1 MDESKKEDVTD
12 QIPVI
17 VGVTG
22 HRNIV
27 EEDKEEIKK
36 QVKESLA
43 DIKELCENKKKG
55 GVETPVIMLNA
66 FAQGADMLC
75 AEAAFDMGIKVY
87 AVLPCPEERYKQS
100 FNLYQKEKE
109 KKGITSGKEYEDA
122 LKKDEEDKK
131 RLDEYLEKA
140 ERKFVAPDTEKN
152 RQWFKNK
159 INISDDS
166 YEYRQLGIY
175 IAEHAHILIALWD
188 GKPPK
193 EQFGCGTVEV
203 IKFALEHN
211 YLDGDHIFKPGMIN
225 DCAVV
230 WIKSRRQGDGDEADI
245 RRQWLISKI
254 AEDEKGEPYLND
266 YLVREDAP
274 VFLQNIISKTSE
286 YNNKTADYSV
296 KKAKLWEEVDELD
309 NYRKTLRRHYIKANE
324 ISYDKNQSVYNKF
337 VLALAIIGT
346 IVACTFLIYDDA
358 SLPYMIFPC
367 TVAVGLILWLTL
379 CGNKRGYHK
388 NYIRY
393 RAFAEALRIQ
403 FYMSMCISAT
413 ERKEQEMN
421 ANVCDL
427 YSWTQKADMVWID
440 KAIQSIAVISEA
452 SKLKIDASRI
462 IDVWIGNNAEP
473 TGQLKYHTEKKK
485 YNKKKAKFF
494 ENWSKGLKIATIVI
508 YFLIFAMEINA
519 CILQGLKVDWFWQN
533 NAFAHISCRNV
544 AAMVLGIATC
554 ASLLFSSYWGK
565 LSYARKADDNVKM
578 SKFYASAYARWEE
591 AKKHRDDEVEKFVKE
606 IAREEIV
613 ENGIWCSYVS
623 ENGLEINI

>member
-1 MDESKKEDVTD
+1 MDESKKDDVTD

-27 EEDKEEIKK
+27 EEDKPEIKK
-36 QVKESLA
+36 QVKESLTK
-43 DIKELCENKKKG
+43 IKELCENKKKG

-75 AEAAFDMGIKVY
+75 AEAAFEMGIKVY
-87 AVLPCPEERYKQS
+87 AVLPCPVEKYKQS
-100 FNLYQKEKE
+100 FDLNQREKEKE
-109 KKGITSGKEYEDA
+109 GITSGKEYKNA
-122 LKKDEEDKK
+122 LEKDEADKK
-131 RLDEYLEKA
+131 KLDEYLEKA
-140 ERKFVAPDTEKN
+140 ERVFVAPDTEKN
-152 RQWFKNK
+152 RQWFKNN

-166 YEYRQLGIY
+166 YDYRQLGIY
-175 IAEHAHILIALWD
+175 IAEHSHILIALWD
-188 GKPPK
+188 GKPPRD
-193 EQFGCGTVEV
+193 QFGCGTVEV

-211 YLDGDHIFKPGMIN
+211 YLDEDHIFKPGMIN

-230 WIKSRRQGDGDEADI
+230 WIKSRRQGGKEAADI
-245 RRQWLISKI
+245 RRQWLFSKL
-254 AEDEKGEPYLND
+254 AEDEKGEPYSD
-266 YLVREDAP
+266 EYLVCGDAP
-274 VFLQNIISKTSE
+274 AFLKSIISKTVE
-286 YNNKTADYSV
+286 YNDKTADFSC
-296 KKAKLWEEVDELD
+296 KKAKLWEEAGDLD
-309 NYRKTLRRHYIKANE
+309 SYRKTIRRHYIKANE
-324 ISYDKNQSVYNKF
+324 LSYDKNQSVYNKF

-379 CGNKRGYHK
+379 WGNRRGYHK
-388 NYIRY
+388 NYVRY

-427 YSWTQKADMVWID
+427 YSWTQKAHMIWID
-440 KAIQSIAVISEA
+440 KAIQSIAVISKA
-452 SKLKIDASRI
+452 DKLKIDASQI
-462 IDVWIGNNAEP
+462 IDVWIGNNEEP
-473 TGQLKYHTEKKK
+473 TGQLRYHTEKKR

-494 ENWSKGLKIATIVI
+494 ENWSKGLKIATVVI
-508 YFLIFAMEINA
+508 YFVIFAMEIAA
-519 CILQGLKVDWFWQN
+519 CILKGLNVDWFWQN

-544 AAMVLGIATC
+544 AAMVLGVSTC

-578 SKFYASAYARWEE
+578 SKFYASANVRWEE
-591 AKKHRDDEVEKFVKE
+591 AKKHRGDEVEKFVKE
-606 IAREEIV
+606 IAREEIL
-613 ENGIWCSYVS
+613 ENGIWCSYVR
-623 ENGLEINI
+623 ENDLEINI